1 MREPQSRDD
10 REGLPAHSLAL
21 GEPGMFD
28 EEPTQPDRPW
38 PGDAIAAFHR
48 ALGAVEAKRNDLAV
62 ALQMAYPLE
71 MEIAASDLVAACL
84 AIAAATKTIH
94 LRVIEAEAH
103 QIAALYALQT
113 AREEISILFARCL
126 NHLSPAADI
135 PRLRDILCRLALRI
149 EHAFQSAE
157 VSHADS
163 RTRAPLSN
171 HLTSKGVE

>member
-10 REGLPAHSLAL
+10 RGVLPAHSLAL
-21 GEPGMFD
+21 GEPGRFD

-71 MEIAASDLVAACL
+71 IEIAASDLVAACL

-103 QIAALYALQT
+103 QTAAQYALRL
-113 AREEISILFARCL
+113 AREEISDLFARC
-126 NHLSPAADI
+126 
-135 PRLRDILCRLALRI
+135 
-149 EHAFQSAE
+149 
-157 VSHADS
+157 
-163 RTRAPLSN
+163 
-171 HLTSKGVE
+171 

>member
-10 REGLPAHSLAL
+10 RGVLPAHSLAL
-21 GEPGMFD
+21 GEQGTFD

-71 MEIAASDLVAACL
+71 IEIAASDLVAACL

-103 QIAALYALQT
+103 QNAALYALRP
-113 AREEISILFARCL
+113 AREEIPKLFARCL
-126 NHLSPAADI
+126 NHPPAADI
-135 PRLRDILCRLALRI
+135 PRLHDTLCRLALWI

-157 VSHADS
+157 ASHVDAS
-163 RTRAPLSN
+163 TRTPLSN
-171 HLTSKGVE
+171 HAASKDIE

>member
-10 REGLPAHSLAL
+10 RGVLLAHSLAV
-21 GEPGMFD
+21 GEPEMFD
-28 EEPTQPDRPW
+28 EEATQPDRPW

-71 MEIAASDLVAACL
+71 IEIAASDLVAACL
-84 AIAAATKTIH
+84 SIAAATKTIY

-103 QIAALYALQT
+103 QSAALHAL
-113 AREEISILFARCL
+113 RLSRDEISGLFARCS

-135 PRLRDILCRLALRI
+135 PSLRDNLCRLALRI

-157 VSHADS
+157 ASHVDAS
-163 RTRAPLSN
+163 TRTPLST
-171 HLTSKGVE
+171 HETSKGIE